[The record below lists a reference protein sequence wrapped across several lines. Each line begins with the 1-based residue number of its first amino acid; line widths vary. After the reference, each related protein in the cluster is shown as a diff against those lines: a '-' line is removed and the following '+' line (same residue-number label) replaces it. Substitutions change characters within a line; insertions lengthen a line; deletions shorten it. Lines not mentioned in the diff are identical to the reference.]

1 MWGTREDFDRFVVDR
16 LIPAQKEVMGEEA
29 WNEMTSA
36 AADLETDV
44 VAGMEI
50 VEAPVH
56 RYFSP

>member
-1 MWGTREDFDRFVVDR
+1 
-16 LIPAQKEVMGEEA
+16 MGEEA
-29 WNEMTSA
+29 WNEMTRA
-36 AADLETDV
+36 AADLRPEV